1 MGFTQPFNGSS
12 APSTSTSGG
21 TTTTTSTTSG
31 GQITT
36 TTTTPTTPTI
46 PNYYTPPTTTNITNI
61 QGDNGIVV
69 LTNSTQNSQ
78 TNGSNVRIGGT
89 NGINVNTSDG
99 TPYTDVGNGIMQ
111 IGKFSTGEQ
120 AVVITTN
127 TYAPAVF
134 CTSDERLKTD
144 IKLLENSLDK
154 INKLKGVCYTWKDGH
169 GGKEIGVIAQ
179 DIQAQYPELV
189 SINKDNFLTVDYPK
203 LTAVL
208 IEGMKEMKKEM
219 DTIKESLK
227 RKPRQNKK
235 NTEKKTEK
243 ETEKETEKKPRKTR
257 VKKV

>member
-12 APSTSTSGG
+12 APSTNTSGN
-21 TTTTTSTTSG
+21 TTTTTTTTAG
-31 GQITT
+31 GSIGTTTT
-36 TTTTPTTPTI
+36 TTTTPT
-46 PNYYTPPTTTNITNI
+46 YQPTTTNITNI
-61 QGDNGIVV
+61 QGNNGIVV
-69 LTNSTQNSQ
+69 LTNSTQNII
-78 TNGSNVRIGGT
+78 GSNVRIGGN
-89 NGINVNTSDG
+89 NGINVNTTDG
-99 TPYTDVGNGIMQ
+99 NPFTDIGNGIMQ
-111 IGKFSTGEQ
+111 IGKSDGNSV
-120 AVVITTN
+120 VVITGN
-127 TYAPAVF
+127 TYAPAIF

-179 DIQAQYPELV
+179 DIQAQFPELV
-189 SINKDNFLTVDYPK
+189 STNKDNFLTVDYPK

-208 IEGMKEMKKEM
+208 IEGIKEMKKDM

-235 NTEKKTEK
+235 NKEMEK
-243 ETEKETEKKPRKTR
+243 EPR